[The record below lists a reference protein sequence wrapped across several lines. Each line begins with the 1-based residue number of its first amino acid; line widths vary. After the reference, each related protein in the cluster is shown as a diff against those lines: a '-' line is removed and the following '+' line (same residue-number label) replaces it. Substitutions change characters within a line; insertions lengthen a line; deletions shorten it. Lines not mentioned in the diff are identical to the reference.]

1 MISKILD
8 GIQVVILTTGHHATD
23 HRIYDKEACGLSA
36 LGASVIVIGTN
47 SDQQKQTNKIK
58 IVDVPAT
65 RNRIQRFLQQSWCCL
80 RISSQFKADV
90 LHIQDAE
97 LLQIVPWV
105 RLKQPHIKIVYDVH
119 EDFANLLKIRSY
131 LPGILKPFVSMI
143 VNGIE
148 KGLARLVHG
157 IVGVTQPLADRF
169 SHNHRIAAY
178 NFPSHRFYDYAKS
191 VARPIAEREYDL
203 IHLGTLSEQ
212 RALFLVDTLQ
222 ILHRQRT
229 GTRTLITGVHEH
241 IYNKIKYLLPSG
253 CEVECQI
260 PYDQVPLRLGNARVG
275 LDVHPFPTAN
285 LEVAVPVKI
294 FEYMACGCGIVTSQM
309 PVLNDLFVAGNINS
323 TDITSIDGGTP
334 ETYADAIINMLDRI
348 NSGDAIG
355 RRLQSV
361 AHQNYVWEREAEKL
375 ASFYLKLL
383 KL

>member
-8 GIQVVILTTGHHATD
+8 GIQIIILTTGHQVTD
-23 HRIYDKEACGLSA
+23 HRIYDKEACSLSE
-36 LGASVIVIGTN
+36 LGASVVIIGN
-47 SDQQKQTNKIK
+47 HADHQASPNNIM
-58 IVDVPAT
+58 IRNVPEAG
-65 RNRIQRFLQQSWCCL
+65 NRIQRFLQQSWYCWQIAS
-80 RISSQFKADV
+80 RYKADI

-169 SHNHRIAAY
+169 THNHRIAAY

-203 IHLGTLSEQ
+203 IHLGTLSEH

-222 ILHRQRT
+222 KLHSQRI

-241 IYNKIKYLLPSG
+241 IYNKIKHLLPSG
-253 CEVECQI
+253 CKLESQI

-275 LDVHPFPTAN
+275 LDVHPFHTAN

-294 FEYMACGCGIVTSQM
+294 FEYMACGCGVVTSQM
-309 PVLNDLFVAGNINS
+309 PVLNDLFVTGGINS
-323 TDITSIDGGTP
+323 TDITSIDGGTA
-334 ETYADAIINMLDRI
+334 ETYANAIINMLDRI
-348 NSGDAIG
+348 NNKDDIG
-355 RRLQSV
+355 RRLQGL
-361 AHQNYVWEREAEKL
+361 AHQNYVWEREAGKL
-375 ASFYLKLL
+375 ANFYLKLL